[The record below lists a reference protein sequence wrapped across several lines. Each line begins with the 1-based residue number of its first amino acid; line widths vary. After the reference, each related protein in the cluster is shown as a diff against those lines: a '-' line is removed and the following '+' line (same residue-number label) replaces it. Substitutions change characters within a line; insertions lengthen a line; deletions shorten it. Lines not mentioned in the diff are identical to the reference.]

1 MRKTALITGV
11 TGQDGSYLA
20 ELLLSK
26 NYRVVGLQRYKSSQN
41 LENLKQINNTNFEL
55 LNCDIT
61 DYSSIFSIIKNKRPA
76 EIYNL
81 AAQSHVKISFDN
93 PDVTTQI
100 NSLGVLRILE
110 AIRNTD
116 KKIKFYQAS
125 SSEMFGKVQET
136 PQNEKTPFYPRSPYG
151 VSKLYSYWITK
162 NYRESYNIFAV
173 NGILFNHESER
184 RGENFVTKK
193 IIKSLV
199 EILYGKKK
207 VLKIGNLNARRDWG
221 YAPEYVEGMWKMLQ
235 QDTPDDYVLATNETH
250 SIKELINE
258 TCKYLNIDLKFSGE
272 GIDEKGY
279 WGSKKIIEIDREY
292 FRPAEV
298 DLLQGD
304 YSHAR
309 KKLGWEP
316 KTKFKDLIKIMSD
329 YEIKN
334 IDL

>member
-61 DYSSIFSIIKNKRPA
+61 DYSSIFSIIKNKRPT

-235 QDTPDDYVLATNETH
+235 QDSPDDYVLATNETH

-309 KKLGWEP
+309 KKLDWEP